1 MTQTTMEMRN
11 EIQLGLEPLFT
22 IKDLAAYLQVNTTT
36 VYGLIKD
43 GALCGVRIGQ
53 SLRFTRKNVEGLLE
67 RCVVDRIQ

>member
-22 IKDLAAYLQVNTTT
+22 IKDLAACLQVNTTT

-43 GALCGVRIGQ
+43 GALCGVRIG
-53 SLRFTRKNVEGLLE
+53 
-67 RCVVDRIQ
+67 